1 MGGVNSYLLLGH
13 GAEDPINFNSRK
25 KIPKG
30 ITLVTLAQCA
40 ELSYDEEVC
49 SMVEA
54 FTKPENKK
62 IFDDPLSYKGDI
74 VRILNGKDIHIY
86 TGEQLYPSLT
96 IQMFLDWPTEEN
108 TKFMKSGTYKFPLD
122 ADLFQMGE
130 GSTFCEKIFKF
141 LPAYTGHFSKKFP
154 KEYNSKLIFDESLMP
169 TVADVDKIETTNP
182 DVLKKQLL
190 INVDDIFTECGS
202 GIYYFIVC
210 REITSLTSPQSYVN
224 NILTNETE
232 ERYKPYYGRNWIQ
245 HIPSI
250 IPLLNENI
258 STANPTFKPIT
269 IKLRNKYR
277 NLHGRINS
285 IRRNSIRQQQQ
296 RAGKRRTR
304 KIHR

>member
-1 MGGVNSYLLLGH
+1 MGAVNSYLLLGH

-25 KIPKG
+25 KIPRG
-30 ITLVTLAQCA
+30 VTLVTLAQCA

-62 IFDDPLSYKGDI
+62 IFSDPLLHKGDI

-96 IQMFLDWPTEEN
+96 IQMFLDWPTDEN
-108 TKFMKSGTYKFPLD
+108 TKFMKSGTYMFPLD
-122 ADLFQMGE
+122 ADLFQMGK

-141 LPAYTGHFSKKFP
+141 LPAYEGRFSKKLP
-154 KEYNSKLIFDESLMP
+154 EGYNSKLIFDESLMP
-169 TVADVDKIETTNP
+169 TVADVDKIVTTNP

-190 INVDDIFTECGS
+190 INVDDIFTKCGA
-202 GIYYFIVC
+202 GVYYFIVC

-232 ERYKPYYGRNWIQ
+232 QRYRPYYGRNWIQ
-245 HIPSI
+245 HIPAI

-258 STANPTFKPIT
+258 SNANPIYKPTI

-277 NLHGRINS
+277 NLHERINR
-285 IRRNSIRQQQQ
+285 IRRNSIRQQ

-304 KIHR
+304 KIRR